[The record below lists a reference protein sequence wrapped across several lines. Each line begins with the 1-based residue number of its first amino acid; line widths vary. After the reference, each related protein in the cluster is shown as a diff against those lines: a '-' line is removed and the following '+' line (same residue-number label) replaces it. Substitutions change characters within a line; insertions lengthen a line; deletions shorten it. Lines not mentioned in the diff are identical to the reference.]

1 MPSNSRSQSTLLL
14 TALTMLALCHSSPAA
29 AQFYINEIFF
39 NPGGGA
45 LDSRDEYIE
54 LRGTPGASLDN
65 VYLIILENELPG
77 MSATNRAGTIENIFD
92 LNTRSMGT
100 NGFLT
105 LREKGSL
112 YTVAP
117 GTTDLVNTG
126 TGIGY
131 GSGPGSSTI
140 GASGNPDLEAS
151 GFTAMLIRNDS
162 GEVPTIGLDLDN
174 EVDNDGDE
182 IVAEKDGLDYPGMGR
197 PGWTILDSIGVF
209 AEPEETE
216 TGRVYG
222 MVNYARVDQFIPPD
236 FVPQIEPGTEF
247 QRIPFE
253 IEYIGR
259 WGNSTGHA
267 LDDWH
272 ISNFTDNA
280 GSGSAGVLAAGGPD
294 LRQSCIDGPGCHA
307 VNDGNPNTP
316 APQPTNGTESS
327 WAVPYGTKLTNTL
340 GAPNFLFGDYNK
352 DGVVDTADYT
362 IWRDTVGIAGT
373 ESAHPAA
380 DPNHDFL
387 VNELDYQ
394 IWKNNFGQP
403 DSGAGAGTIGFA
415 GVPEPATMWLF
426 AVGGAMMSK
435 TRRTRSHRRRN

>member
-1 MPSNSRSQSTLLL
+1 MHRNSGRQTV
-14 TALTMLALCHSSPAA
+14 LALVFLGVFTICLASPAA
-29 AQFYINEIFF
+29 AQFYINEIYF

-54 LRGTPGASLDN
+54 LRGTAGASLDN
-65 VYLIILENELPG
+65 IYLVILENELPG
-77 MSATNRAGTIENIFD
+77 ASTTNRAGTIENIFD

-126 TGIGY
+126 SGAGY

-140 GASGNPDLEAS
+140 GATGNLDLEAS
-151 GFTAMLIRNDS
+151 GFTAMLIHNDG
-162 GEVPTIGLDLDN
+162 GEVPTIGLDLDH
-174 EVDNDGDE
+174 EVDNDGNPLT
-182 IVAEKDGLDYPGMGR
+182 EKDGLDYPGMGR
-197 PGWTILDSIGVF
+197 PGWTILDSVGLF

-222 MVNYARVDQFIPPD
+222 QVNYARVDQFIPID

-253 IEYIGR
+253 VEYIGR
-259 WGNSTGHA
+259 WGNSTGHE

-272 ISNFTDNA
+272 VSNLTDNS
-280 GSGSAGVLAAGGPD
+280 GSGSAGVLTAGGPD

-307 VNDGNPNTP
+307 VNDSNPNTP
-316 APQPTNGTESS
+316 APQPPNGTESS
-327 WAVPYGTKLTNTL
+327 MAVPYGTKLTNTL
-340 GAPNFLFGDYNK
+340 GAPNFMFGDYNK
-352 DGVVDTADYT
+352 DGVVDAADYT
-362 IWRDTVGIAGT
+362 VWRDTLGATTGT
-373 ESAHPAA
+373 ETNHPAA
-380 DPNHDFL
+380 DTNHDFL
-387 VNELDYQ
+387 VNDLDYDL
-394 IWKNNFGQP
+394 WKSNFGQP
-403 DSGAGAGTIGFA
+403 GTGAGGSTVGGV
-415 GVPEPATMWLF
+415 GVPEPATISLL
-426 AVGGAMMSK
+426 AIGGAMASMI
-435 TRRTRSHRRRN
+435 RRRSRRSFK